1 MSDERSKP
9 RPLLDRTGERFGGLY
24 VRERY
29 GLVMV
34 LILGGYVLAGI
45 NDNRLIY
52 AVNSFLWIFLLLT
65 ALWSSG
71 LPPRLRQIGLTATAL
86 TLVASLSLGFLSADV
101 ALGWRSLL
109 LAIAQLAAL
118 LAILNRVLRH
128 ERVTFQTVM
137 GGVAA
142 YALIGFAMA
151 FAYQGIDLL
160 TEAPFLDG
168 LVDRGDYT
176 YFSFV
181 TLTTLGYG
189 DITAATDLA
198 KRLVVVESFVG
209 QVFIVTLV
217 ARMVSLWGQP
227 IRADR

>member
-1 MSDERSKP
+1 MSDQRSKP
-9 RPLLDRTGERFGGLY
+9 RRLLEETGDRFGGLG
-24 VRERY
+24 VRDRY

-34 LILGGYVLAGI
+34 LILIGYVLAGI
-45 NDNRLIY
+45 HDNQLIY
-52 AVNSFLWIFLLLT
+52 AINSILWISLLLT
-65 ALWSSG
+65 ALWSPG
-71 LPPRLRQIGLTATAL
+71 LPARLRQVGLTATAL
-86 TLVASLSLGFLSADV
+86 TLVASVSLGFLTAD
-101 ALGWRSLL
+101 ASLGWRSLL
-109 LAIAQLAAL
+109 LAVAQLAAL
-118 LAILNRVLRH
+118 LAILNRVLHH

-151 FAYQGIDLL
+151 SAYQGIDLL
-160 TEAPFLDG
+160 TDAAFLNG
-168 LVDRGDYT
+168 LADRGDYT

-217 ARMVSLWGQP
+217 ARLVSLWGQP
-227 IRADR
+227 MREKR